1 MGKGAGKDRGSSS
14 ISVWKKDLG
23 PKLGDVFLRTSL
35 ECAKNGERNKP
46 MGLHP
51 NGVING
57 GNPPDGSN
65 GSSSS
70 SICSSNCPLEGG
82 GRRGISRFT
91 NFACRE
97 EFIFDENITC
107 FPNYM
112 HKSSLN
118 IKKKIDI
125 CDLIVEVRD
134 ARLPFTST
142 NDFIMESI
150 EKRSKDKKRIIILN
164 KADLIPKKVALSAKT
179 IIEEKTK
186 HMCFLTSAKFN
197 KSISKIR
204 DVCREMKPQFRS
216 LGLFT
221 LLVGLPN
228 VGKSSIINS
237 FKDVTHNLA
246 KYGHKNNKIAFEVN
260 RKRAKTNVIAGTTQM
275 IDTYKVSNSPLLYFI
290 DTPGIYLPKME
301 DKEISLKLCAIGNA
315 LDYKYDHMYV
325 GDYILYT
332 LNKSRHFNYVKMIGL
347 EEPTN
352 DIRFVCNVIATK
364 LNLCRNYK
372 YLDMNGGCRYFIDMF
387 RLGLFGRICL
397 DNVPRSSEDFVTYFD
412 FNSAEPLAVD
422 ARVGPAPFRGLL

>member
-1 MGKGAGKDRGSSS
+1 MGKGGGNDKGSSS
-14 ISVWKKDLG
+14 ISVWKKELG
-23 PKLGDVFLRTSL
+23 PTLDDVFLRSSL
-35 ECAKNGERNKP
+35 ERAKNGDKNKP

-51 NGVING
+51 SGVINR
-57 GNPPDGSN
+57 GNPPGGN
-65 GSSSS
+65 GSSSIS
-70 SICSSNCPLEGG
+70 SGSSVSPVEGG
-82 GRRGISRFT
+82 EKRVSRKFP

-97 EFIFDENITC
+97 EFIFDANITC

-125 CDLIVEVRD
+125 CDLIIEVRD

-150 EKRSKDKKRIIILN
+150 EKKNKNKKRIIILN
-164 KADLIPKKVALSAKT
+164 KADLIPPKVALSAKN

-186 HMCFLTSAKFN
+186 HMCILTSAKFN

-204 DVCREMKPQFRS
+204 DLCREMKPQFRS
-216 LGLFT
+216 LGLFA

-275 IDTYKVSNSPLLYFI
+275 VDTYKVSNNPLLYCI

-315 LDYKYDHMYV
+315 LEYKYDHMYV
-325 GDYILYT
+325 GDYILYI
-332 LNKSRHFNYVKMIGL
+332 LNKRMQFNYVKMIGL

-352 DIRFVCNVIATK
+352 DIRFVSNVIATK

-372 YLDMNGGCRYFIDMF
+372 YLDMNGGCRYFVDMF

-397 DNVPRSSEDFVTYFD
+397 DTVPHSSEDFVTYFD
-412 FNSAEPLAVD
+412 FNSAEPPAVD
-422 ARVGPAPFRGLL
+422 ACSAPAPFRGLL

>member
-1 MGKGAGKDRGSSS
+1 MGKGAAKDGGSSS
-14 ISVWKKDLG
+14 ISVWKKELG
-23 PKLGDVFLRTSL
+23 PTLEDVFLRTSL
-35 ECAKNGERNKP
+35 QRAQNGETNKP
-46 MGLHP
+46 MSPHP
-51 NGVING
+51 NGVINRG
-57 GNPPDGSN
+57 TSPDGSMT
-65 GSSSS
+65 
-70 SICSSNCPLEGG
+70 PVEGG
-82 GRRGISRFT
+82 EKRLSRKFT

-97 EFIFDENITC
+97 EFIFDANITC

-112 HKSSLN
+112 HKASLN

-125 CDLIVEVRD
+125 CDIIIEVRD

-142 NDFIMESI
+142 NDFIMDSI
-150 EKRSKDKKRIIILN
+150 EKKNKDKQRIIILN
-164 KADLIPKKVALSAKT
+164 KADLIPKKVALSAKS

-186 HMCFLTSAKFN
+186 HMCLLTSAKFN

-204 DVCREMKPQFRS
+204 DLCREMKPQFRS

-275 IDTYKVSNSPLLYFI
+275 VDTYKVSNNPLLYFI

-315 LDYKYDHMYV
+315 LEYKYDHMYV

-332 LNKSRHFNYVKMIGL
+332 LNKRMNFNYVKVIGL

-397 DNVPRSSEDFVTYFD
+397 DNVPRSTEDFVTYFD
-412 FNSAEPLAVD
+412 FNSAEPPAVD
-422 ARVGPAPFRGLL
+422 ACAGPSPFRGLL